1 MKLQFFTE
9 QTIALVYK
17 VKMSL
22 YSLEDNHEDI
32 LGKAMRGLGIGKNEM
47 ASRLQCKKSEVE
59 AILSGGVDESLISGI
74 AKELNLDAEKLLRSA
89 RKEWC
94 PAPLSINCLKQFNL
108 PFGDMLVNVF
118 VAWDKNSRNAWIFDT
133 GPIAEPIL
141 TFIQE
146 QELSVDAI
154 FLTHT
159 HRDHI
164 ACLEKLMAGSGNP
177 SVYVHE
183 LESLSECDSIVEGF
197 EYTCGQLSLKSL
209 HTHGHALGGMTYVID
224 RLDRPIAI
232 VGDAIFAG
240 SMGGGMVSYQ
250 DALRTNREKIMTL
263 SDGTVFCPGHGPMTT
278 VGEEKK
284 NNPFFPEFS

>member
-1 MKLQFFTE
+1 M
-9 QTIALVYK
+9 IH
-17 VKMSL
+17 
-22 YSLEDNHEDI
+22 LEDFHEDI

-118 VAWDKNSRNAWIFDT
+118 VAWDVSSKKAWVFDT

-141 TFIQE
+141 SFIQE

-159 HRDHI
+159 HCDHV
-164 ACLEKLMAGSGNP
+164 ACLDELRMGAGNP

-183 LESLSECDSIVEGF
+183 LESLSGSEPIAEGF
-197 EYTCGQLSLKSL
+197 EHNCRQLCLKAL
-209 HTHGHALGGMTYVID
+209 HTHGHALGGMTYLID
-224 RLDRPIAI
+224 GLESPIAI

-240 SMGGGMVSYQ
+240 SMGGGMISYE

-263 SDGTVFCPGHGPMTT
+263 SDYTILCPGHGPMTT

>member
-1 MKLQFFTE
+1 ML
-9 QTIALVYK
+9 A
-17 VKMSL
+17 
-22 YSLEDNHEDI
+22 LEDFHEDI
-32 LGKAMRGLGIGKNEM
+32 SGKAMRGLGIGKNEM
-47 ASRLQCKKSEVE
+47 ASRLDVKKSDIEN
-59 AILSGGVDESLISGI
+59 ILAGGVNDELISGM
-74 AKELNLDAEKLLRSA
+74 AKVLELDTEKLLRSA

-94 PAPLSINCLKQFNL
+94 PAPLAVHGLKQFNL

-118 VAWDKNSRNAWIFDT
+118 VVWDETSKDAWVFDT
-133 GPIAEPIL
+133 GPIAKPIL
-141 TFIQE
+141 SFIQE

-164 ACLEKLMAGSGNP
+164 ACLDELRKCAENP

-183 LESLSECDSIVEGF
+183 LEALDGCELITEGF
-197 EYTCGQLSLKSL
+197 SYSCGSISLKAL

-224 RLDRPIAI
+224 GLERPIAI

-240 SMGGGMVSYQ
+240 SMGGGMISYEN
-250 DALRTNREKIMTL
+250 ALSTNREKIMTL
-263 SDGTVFCPGHGPMTT
+263 PNETILCPGHGPMTT
-278 VGEEKK
+278 VGEEKR

>member
-1 MKLQFFTE
+1 M
-9 QTIALVYK
+9 IH
-17 VKMSL
+17 
-22 YSLEDNHEDI
+22 LEDFHEDI

-59 AILSGGVDESLISGI
+59 AILSGGVDESLISRI

-164 ACLEKLMAGSGNP
+164 ACLDELRMGVGNP

-183 LESLSECDSIVEGF
+183 LEALDGCESITEGF
-197 EYTCGQLSLKSL
+197 FFKCGSLILNVL

-224 RLDRPIAI
+224 GLDRPIAI

-240 SMGGGMVSYQ
+240 SMGGGMISYE
-250 DALRTNREKIMTL
+250 DALRTNRDKIMTL
-263 SDGTVFCPGHGPMTT
+263 SDDTILCPGHGPMTT
-278 VGEEKK
+278 VAEEKK

>member
-1 MKLQFFTE
+1 M
-9 QTIALVYK
+9 IH
-17 VKMSL
+17 
-22 YSLEDNHEDI
+22 LEDFHEDI

-47 ASRLQCKKSEVE
+47 ASRLQCEKYEVE
-59 AILSGGVDESLISGI
+59 AVLSGRVDESLIS
-74 AKELNLDAEKLLRSA
+74 AMARELDLDAGRLLRSA
-89 RKEWC
+89 RKQWC
-94 PAPLSINCLKQFNL
+94 PAPLAINGLKQFNL

-118 VAWDKNSRNAWIFDT
+118 VVWDVRSKKAWVFDT

-141 TFIQE
+141 SFIQE

-164 ACLEKLMAGSGNP
+164 ACLDDLRKGVGNP

-183 LESLSECDSIVEGF
+183 MEALDGCESITEGF
-197 EYTCGQLSLKSL
+197 SYSCGTLSLNSL

-224 RLDRPIAI
+224 GLESPIAI

-240 SMGGGMVSYQ
+240 SMGGGMISYE

-263 SDGTVFCPGHGPMTT
+263 SDVTVLCPGHGPLTT
-278 VGEEKK
+278 VAEEKK

>member
-1 MKLQFFTE
+1 M
-9 QTIALVYK
+9 ID
-17 VKMSL
+17 
-22 YSLEDNHEDI
+22 LEDFHEDI
-32 LGKAMRGLGIGKNEM
+32 IGKAMRGLGIGKNEM
-47 ASRLQCKKSEVE
+47 SNRLQCEKFDVE
-59 AILSGGVDESLISGI
+59 AMLSGEVDEALISAM
-74 AKELNLDAEKLLRSA
+74 AKELDLDAEKLLRSA
-89 RKEWC
+89 RKSWC
-94 PAPLSINCLKQFNL
+94 PAPLSINGLKQFNL
-108 PFGDMLVNVF
+108 PFGDMLVNAY
-118 VAWDKNSRNAWIFDT
+118 VAWDENSKHAWVFDT
-133 GPIAEPIL
+133 GPVAEPIL
-141 TFIQE
+141 SFIQE
-146 QELSVDAI
+146 QELSVDAM

-164 ACLEKLMAGSGNP
+164 ACLDKLRAGAGNP

-263 SDGTVFCPGHGPMTT
+263 ADDTVLCPGHGPMTT